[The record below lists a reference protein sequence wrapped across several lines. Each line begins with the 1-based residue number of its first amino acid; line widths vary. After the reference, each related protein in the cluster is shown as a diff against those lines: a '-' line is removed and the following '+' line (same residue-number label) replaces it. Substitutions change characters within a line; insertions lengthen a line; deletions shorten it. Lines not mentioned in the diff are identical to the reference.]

1 MTATSTLTLSAFL
14 LARYDEWEAI
24 AREAGVEEWWLLSA
38 NTPPFR
44 KGDREPKW
52 IVDSGPRLISYEVTT
67 MEAGDHI
74 ALNDPAFV
82 LAQVASLRAVVELH
96 ESVEWGGHWRC
107 GLCGSFGIF
116 ETARLEYPCPT
127 LLALAQPF
135 RDHHD
140 MRAEWVT
147 G

>member
-74 ALNDPAFV
+74 AANDPAFV
-82 LAQVASLRAVVELH
+82 LAQVASLRAVVEIYYAIDGAWGREAYCDQCGFH
-96 ESVEWGGHWRC
+96 EPH
-107 GLCGSFGIF
+107 
-116 ETARLEYPCPT
+116 PCAT

-135 RDHHD
+135 RDHPD

>member
-74 ALNDPAFV
+74 ALNDPAFI

-96 ESVEWGGHWRC
+96 SPRNGYVCHNCAVSGDREC
-107 GLCGSFGIF
+107 K
-116 ETARLEYPCPT
+116 T

-140 MRAEWVT
+140 MRAEWVA